1 MSQKD
6 VLELIIDVC
15 SDNQKVMVQQRT
27 EKDMLETYAVLITTV
42 CSICGGAIRM
52 AKSDE
57 QNVG

>member
-6 VLELIIDVC
+6 VLKLIIDVC
-15 SDNQKVMVQQRT
+15 SDNQKVMMEQRT
-27 EKDMLETYAVLITTV
+27 EKDILETYAILVTTV

-52 AKSDE
+52 GKSDE